1 MFNNKNIHMI
11 GIGGISM
18 SSIAMILKSFDC
30 NITGYDLNKSDNTD
44 KLLKNG
50 IEVNFD
56 FNYKNI
62 DKADI
67 IVYTAAI
74 KDDNPELVY
83 ARKLNKEV
91 YERSTFLGLLMREY
105 KNVICI
111 SGTHG
116 KSTTTGMISSIF
128 LNKLNPTIS
137 IGANLPIING
147 NYHVGSKDFF
157 IAEACEYV
165 DSFLDFFP
173 TCEIILN
180 IDNDH
185 LDYFKNIDNIIN
197 SFKRFTTLLPENGF
211 LIINADDEKTLFA
224 CRDVKKKI
232 TFGIENSANYMAKN
246 ITYNEKG
253 YPTYDLYI
261 NNSFVD
267 KIILNVLGKHNILN
281 SLASIA
287 AAYCY
292 NISFEDIK
300 NGLYNY
306 KGVQRRFEYVGQI
319 NGASIYDDYAHHPSE
334 ILATLN
340 SCQKTKHN
348 KNYIIFQ
355 SHTYSRT
362 KDHLNDFA
370 KILSK
375 FDNIIIAKIYA
386 ARENNDVNIHE
397 EDLVNLIKQYGNQNV
412 IYLDTFDKIENYI
425 KENVNENDLILT
437 VGAGDIYKVA
447 YNLKD
452 STLK

>member
-18 SSIAMILKSFDC
+18 SSITMILKSFDC

-211 LIINADDEKTLFA
+211 LIINADDENTLFA

-267 KIILNVLGKHNILN
+267 KIILNVPGKHNILN

-306 KGVQRRFEYVGQI
+306 KGVQRRFEYIGQI
-319 NGASIYDDYAHHPSE
+319 NGASIYDDYAHHPNE
-334 ILATLN
+334 ILSTLN

-397 EDLVNLIKQYGNQNV
+397 EDLVNLIRQYGNQNV